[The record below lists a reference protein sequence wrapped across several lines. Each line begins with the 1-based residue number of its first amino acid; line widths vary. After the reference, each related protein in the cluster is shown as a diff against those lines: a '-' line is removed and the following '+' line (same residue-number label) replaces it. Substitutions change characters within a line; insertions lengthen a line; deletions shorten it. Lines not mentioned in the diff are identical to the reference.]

1 MPDIVRRVT
10 AAAIAASLVAV
21 PTGAIAAS
29 PAAPAAPAVSA
40 TATSPW
46 VALSAMTSSSS
57 SAATAV
63 AAQDDEGSGFPIVP
77 LIVVGLTL
85 ALAVYIL
92 TKDDDDDPLGFPVSP

>member
-10 AAAIAASLVAV
+10 AAAVAATLVAV

-29 PAAPAAPAVSA
+29 PAAPAAPVASA
-40 TATSPW
+40 AATSPW

-57 SAATAV
+57 SAAAAV
-63 AAQDDEGSGFPIVP
+63 AQDDDGSGFPIVP

-92 TKDDDDDPLGFPVSP
+92 TKDGDDDPLGFPVSA